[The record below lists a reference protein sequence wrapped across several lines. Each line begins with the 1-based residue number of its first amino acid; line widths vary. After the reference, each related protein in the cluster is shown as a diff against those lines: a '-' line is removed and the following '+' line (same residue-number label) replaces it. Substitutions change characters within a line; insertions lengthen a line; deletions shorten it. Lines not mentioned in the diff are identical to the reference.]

1 MATMSFVHSF
11 MIDFPMFI
19 LLQAMVEAEAL
30 DHKVDLV
37 AAEAQEDSVVSAAV
51 AAFSEVV
58 PEEAGSRPSKMPFT
72 LYTNIF

>member
-37 AAEAQEDSVVSAAV
+37 AAEEVRLVLRVVAI
-51 AAFSEVV
+51 
-58 PEEAGSRPSKMPFT
+58 
-72 LYTNIF
+72 NC